1 MQNELIARGA
11 SSPVREIGVIT
22 QEIKQLCQ
30 QAQATAL
37 MYIVEIGRRLVE
49 AKGALPFG
57 EWGGWLKNEVGFSQS
72 TAENYMR
79 LFEEYGASQ
88 ITIFGASVDSQTFA
102 KLPYSKALALLAVE
116 REEREKFAEEIGA
129 EDLSVKEL
137 KAAIAERDA
146 ERERRCTLE
155 EKYEELERSRNEY
168 AAAADEAGEL
178 KARVRELE
186 DKLKIEADAAEKAK
200 EKLKRAK
207 ENPKLPPDQLEKIKK
222 EAEEAAKKA
231 IEESSAAE
239 LAELR
244 EKLAAAE
251 KAKKDAEHDKIAA
264 EKSLA
269 EAEREL
275 KTASPEVNAFKV
287 MFIAFQEAGNK
298 CRDQIEKIKKGD
310 PETAH
315 KLMMAMA
322 SYADSVSM
330 G

>member
-1 MQNELIARGA
+1 MQNELVTRNA
-11 SSPVREIGVIT
+11 SVPVREIGVIT
-22 QEIKQLCQ
+22 QEIRQLCQ

-49 AKGALPFG
+49 AKGALPHG

-146 ERERRCTLE
+146 ERQ
-155 EKYEELERSRNEY
+155 RNE
-168 AAAADEAGEL
+168 
-178 KARVRELE
+178 VLE
-186 DKLKIEADAAEKAK
+186 DKLAELDKARADAEAAAAGVDDLKGKVAELEKSLDAEREAVRKAK
-200 EKLKRAK
+200 DNLKKAK
-207 ENPKLPPDQLEKIKK
+207 ENPKIPQDKLDAIKK
-222 EAEEAAKKA
+222 EAEETAKKA
-231 IEESSAAE
+231 AEESTEKE

-244 EKLAAAE
+244 DKLKAAE
-251 KAKKDAEHDKIAA
+251 EAKTKADKDKADAERN
-264 EKSLA
+264 LA
-269 EAEREL
+269 EAERRL

-287 MFIAFQEAGNK
+287 MFENLQESANK
-298 CRDQIEKIKKGD
+298 CLKQIDKVRSSD
-310 PETAH
+310 PESAERLT
-315 KLMMAMA
+315 MALKA
-322 SYADSVSM
+322 FAERLVR
-330 G
+330 

>member
-1 MQNELIARGA
+1 MQNELVTRNA
-11 SSPVREIGVIT
+11 SAPVREIGVIT
-22 QEIKQLCQ
+22 QEIRQLCQ

-49 AKGALPFG
+49 AKDALPHG

-116 REEREKFAEEIGA
+116 REEREKFAEEVGA

-137 KAAIAERDA
+137 KKVIAERDA
-146 ERERRCTLE
+146 EKKRN
-155 EKYEELERSRNEY
+155 EELSNKLESL
-168 AAAADEAGEL
+168 D
-178 KARVRELE
+178 KARVAADAASAKLGELQNKIADLE
-186 DKLKIEADAAEKAK
+186 KKLAEEKEASKKAKDKLKK
-200 EKLKRAK
+200 AK
-207 ENPKLPPDQLEKIKK
+207 ENPKLPSEKLDAIKK

-231 IEESSAAE
+231 LEESTGKE
-239 LAELR
+239 LSELR
-244 EKLAAAE
+244 EKLKAAE
-251 KAKKDAEHDKIAA
+251 EAKNKADKEKIEA
-264 EKSLA
+264 EKNLA
-269 EAEREL
+269 EAEKRL

-298 CRDQIEKIKKGD
+298 CRKQIEKIKEGD

-315 KLMMAMA
+315 KMMMAMA
-322 SYADSVSM
+322 SFADSVAM
-330 G
+330 E

>member
-1 MQNELIARGA
+1 MQNELVTRNA
-11 SSPVREIGVIT
+11 SVPVREIGVIT
-22 QEIKQLCQ
+22 QEIRQLCQ

-49 AKGALPFG
+49 AKGALPHG

-116 REEREKFAEEIGA
+116 REEREKFAEEIGV

-146 ERERRCTLE
+146 E
-155 EKYEELERSRNEY
+155 KKRNE
-168 AAAADEAGEL
+168 
-178 KARVRELE
+178 ELE
-186 DKLKIEADAAEKAK
+186 DKLAELDKARADAEAAAAGVDDLKAK
-200 EKLKRAK
+200 VAELEKSLVAEREAARKAKDSLKKAK
-207 ENPKLPPDQLEKIKK
+207 ENPEIPQDKLDAIKK
-222 EAEEAAKKA
+222 EAEETAKKA
-231 IEESSAAE
+231 AEESTEKE

-244 EKLAAAE
+244 DKL
-251 KAKKDAEHDKIAA
+251 KDAEEAKTKADKDKADA
-264 EKSLA
+264 ERNLA
-269 EAEREL
+269 EAERRL

-287 MFIAFQEAGNK
+287 MFENLQESANK
-298 CRDQIEKIKKGD
+298 CLKQIDKVKATD
-310 PETAH
+310 PESAERLT
-315 KLMMAMA
+315 MALKA
-322 SYADSVSM
+322 FAERLVR
-330 G
+330 

>member
-1 MQNELIARGA
+1 MQNELITKNA
-11 SSPVREIGVIT
+11 SAPVREIGVIT
-22 QEIKQLCQ
+22 QEIRQLCQ

-49 AKGALPFG
+49 AKGALQHG

-116 REEREKFAEEIGA
+116 REEREKFAEEVGA

-146 ERERRCTLE
+146 EKKRN
-155 EKYEELERSRNEY
+155 EELEGKLAELDKSRADAE
-168 AAAADEAGEL
+168 AAAAHVDDL
-178 KARVRELE
+178 KNRISELE
-186 DKLKIEADAAEKAK
+186 KNLDAEKEATQKAK
-200 EKLKRAK
+200 ENLKKAK
-207 ENPKLPPDQLEKIKK
+207 ENPKIPQEKLEAIKK
-222 EAEEAAKKA
+222 EAEAAAKQE
-231 IEESSAAE
+231 IEESTGKELSELRDKLKAAE
-239 LAELR
+239 EAKTKADKDKAE
-244 EKLAAAE
+244 AE
-251 KAKKDAEHDKIAA
+251 RN
-264 EKSLA
+264 LA
-269 EAEREL
+269 EAEKKL

-287 MFIAFQEAGNK
+287 MFVAFQEAGNK
-298 CRDQIEKIKKGD
+298 CRKQIEIIREGD
-310 PETAH
+310 PETAG
-315 KLMMAMA
+315 KLMAAMA
-322 SYADSVSM
+322 SFADSISV

>member
-22 QEIKQLCQ
+22 QEIRQLCQ

-49 AKGALPFG
+49 AKEALPFG
-57 EWGGWLKNEVGFSQS
+57 EWGNWLKNEVGFSQS

-116 REEREKFAEEIGA
+116 REEREKFAEEVGA

-146 ERERRCTLE
+146 EKKRNAELE
-155 EKYEELERSRNEY
+155 EKVEDLERARVEYAVAVDEALELGSKVKELEQKL
-168 AAAADEAGEL
+168 AAQKEAT
-178 KARVRELE
+178 
-186 DKLKIEADAAEKAK
+186 EKAK
-200 EKLKRAK
+200 DNLKKAK
-207 ENPKLPPDQLEKIKK
+207 ENPKIPPEKLEAIKK
-222 EAEEAAKKA
+222 EAEDTAKREF
-231 IEESSAAE
+231 EESAGKE
-239 LAELR
+239 LAELK
-244 EKLAAAE
+244 EQLMAAE
-251 KAKKDAEHDKIAA
+251 EARVNADKAKAEA
-264 EKSLA
+264 EKNLA
-269 EAEREL
+269 EAEKRL

-287 MFIAFQEAGNK
+287 MFDNLQECANK
-298 CRDQIEKIKKGD
+298 CLKQIEKVKASD
-310 PETAH
+310 PESAERLT
-315 KLMMAMA
+315 MAMRA
-322 SYADSVSM
+322 FVERLVR
-330 G
+330 

>member
-1 MQNELIARGA
+1 MENAVMER
-11 SSPVREIGVIT
+11 SSAPAREIGVIT
-22 QEIKQLCQ
+22 QEIRQLCQ

-49 AKGALPFG
+49 AKGALAHG

-129 EDLSVKEL
+129 ENLSVKEL
-137 KAAIAERDA
+137 KTAIAERDA
-146 ERERRCTLE
+146 ER
-155 EKYEELERSRNEY
+155 KRNE
-168 AAAADEAGEL
+168 
-178 KARVRELE
+178 ELE
-186 DKLKIEADAAEKAK
+186 DKLAELDKARADAEAAAAGVNDLKGKVAELEKSLDVEREAVRKAK
-200 EKLKRAK
+200 DNLKKAK
-207 ENPKLPPDQLEKIKK
+207 ENPKIPQDKLDAIKK
-222 EAEEAAKKA
+222 EAEETAKKA
-231 IEESSAAE
+231 AEESTEKE

-244 EKLAAAE
+244 DKLKAAE
-251 KAKKDAEHDKIAA
+251 EAKAKADKEKTEAEKNLADAEK
-264 EKSLA
+264 
-269 EAEREL
+269 RL

-298 CRDQIEKIKKGD
+298 CSQQIAKIREGD

-322 SYADSVSM
+322 SFADSVAM
-330 G
+330 Q

>member
-22 QEIKQLCQ
+22 QEIRQLCQ

-49 AKGALPFG
+49 AKGALPHG

-116 REEREKFAEEIGA
+116 REERENFAKEVGA

-146 ERERRCTLE
+146 ERERRCALE

-251 KAKKDAEHDKIAA
+251 KAKKDAERDKIAA

>member
-22 QEIKQLCQ
+22 QEIRQLCQ

-116 REEREKFAEEIGA
+116 REEREKFAEEVGA

-146 ERERRCTLE
+146 EKKRNAELEDRIAELDKARSEAESAAGNVAELEGKVKELE
-155 EKYEELERSRNEY
+155 EKLAVER
-168 AAAADEAGEL
+168 EAT
-178 KARVRELE
+178 
-186 DKLKIEADAAEKAK
+186 EKAK
-200 EKLKRAK
+200 DKLKRAK
-207 ENPKLPPDQLEKIKK
+207 ENPKLPPEKLEEIKR
-222 EAEEAAKKA
+222 EAEETAKKA
-231 IEESSAAE
+231 ADENSQKE

-251 KAKKDAEHDKIAA
+251 KAKKDAERDKIAA

>member
-1 MQNELIARGA
+1 MQNELVARNA
-11 SSPVREIGVIT
+11 LVPVREIGVIT
-22 QEIKQLCQ
+22 QEIRQLCQ

-49 AKGALPFG
+49 AKGALPHG

-129 EDLSVKEL
+129 EDLSVKGL

-146 ERERRCTLE
+146 ER
-155 EKYEELERSRNEY
+155 KRNE
-168 AAAADEAGEL
+168 
-178 KARVRELE
+178 ELE
-186 DKLKIEADAAEKAK
+186 DKLAELDKARADAEAAAAGVDDLKGKVAELEKSLVAEREAARKAK
-200 EKLKRAK
+200 DNLKKAK
-207 ENPKLPPDQLEKIKK
+207 ENPKIPQDKLDAIKK
-222 EAEEAAKKA
+222 EAEETAKKA
-231 IEESSAAE
+231 AEKSTEKE

-244 EKLAAAE
+244 DKLKAAE
-251 KAKKDAEHDKIAA
+251 DAKTKADKDKADAERN
-264 EKSLA
+264 LA
-269 EAEREL
+269 EAERRL

-287 MFIAFQEAGNK
+287 MFENLQESANK
-298 CRDQIEKIKKGD
+298 CLKQIDKVRSSD
-310 PETAH
+310 PENAERLT
-315 KLMMAMA
+315 MALKA
-322 SYADSVSM
+322 FAERLVR
-330 G
+330 

>member
-1 MQNELIARGA
+1 MQNELIMKNA
-11 SSPVREIGVIT
+11 SAPVREIGVIT
-22 QEIKQLCQ
+22 QEIRQLCQ

-49 AKGALPFG
+49 AKGALQHG

-116 REEREKFAEEIGA
+116 REEREKFAEDVGA

-146 ERERRCTLE
+146 EKKRNEILE
-155 EKYEELERSRNEY
+155 EKVEDLERARNEY
-168 AAAADEAGEL
+168 ASATHEALEL
-178 KARVRELE
+178 GAKVKELE
-186 DKLKIEADAAEKAK
+186 DKLVAEREAAKKAK
-200 EKLKRAK
+200 DKLEKLK
-207 ENPKLPPDQLEKIKK
+207 ENPKIPADKLDAIKK
-222 EAEEAAKKA
+222 EAEDAAKREL
-231 IEESSAAE
+231 EESVGKE

-244 EKLAAAE
+244 EQLKAAE
-251 KAKKDAEHDKIAA
+251 EAKANADKAKADAERNLADA
-264 EKSLA
+264 EK
-269 EAEREL
+269 RL

-287 MFIAFQEAGNK
+287 MFENLQECANK
-298 CRDQIEKIKKGD
+298 CIKQIEKIKATD
-310 PETAH
+310 PESAER
-315 KLMMAMA
+315 LSLALRA
-322 SYADSVSM
+322 VAERL
-330 G
+330 GQ

>member
-1 MQNELIARGA
+1 MQNELTVAK
-11 SSPVREIGVIT
+11 SSAPVREIGVIT
-22 QEIKQLCQ
+22 QEIRQLCQ

-49 AKGALPFG
+49 AKGALPHG

-129 EDLSVKEL
+129 EELSVKEL

-146 ERERRCTLE
+146 E
-155 EKYEELERSRNEY
+155 KKRN
-168 AAAADEAGEL
+168 A
-178 KARVRELE
+178 ELE
-186 DKLKIEADAAEKAK
+186 DKLEELERARNEYASAAHEALELGCKVKELEEKLANEKEAVRKAK
-200 EKLKRAK
+200 DNLKKVK
-207 ENPKLPPDQLEKIKK
+207 ENPKIPQDKLDAIKK
-222 EAEEAAKKA
+222 EAEETAKKA
-231 IEESSAAE
+231 AEESTEKE

-244 EKLAAAE
+244 DKLKAAE
-251 KAKKDAEHDKIAA
+251 EAKTNADKAKADAERN
-264 EKSLA
+264 LA
-269 EAEREL
+269 EAERRL

-287 MFIAFQEAGNK
+287 MFENLQESANK
-298 CRDQIEKIKKGD
+298 CLKQIDKVRSSD
-310 PETAH
+310 PESAERLT
-315 KLMMAMA
+315 MALKA
-322 SYADSVSM
+322 FAERLVR
-330 G
+330 

>member
-1 MQNELIARGA
+1 MENAVTER
-11 SSPVREIGVIT
+11 SSAPVREIGVIT
-22 QEIKQLCQ
+22 QEIRQLCQ

-57 EWGGWLKNEVGFSQS
+57 EWGNWLKNEVGFSQS

-88 ITIFGASVDSQTFA
+88 ITIFGASVDSQSFA
-102 KLPYSKALALLAVE
+102 KLPYSKALALLAVDKD
-116 REEREKFAEEIGA
+116 EREKFAEEVGA

-146 ERERRCTLE
+146 EKKRNAELE
-155 EKYEELERSRNEY
+155 EKIEDLERARNEY
-168 AAAADEAGEL
+168 AAAAHEALEL
-178 KARVRELE
+178 GSTVKELE
-186 DKLKIEADAAEKAK
+186 KKLAAEREATEKAKDKLKK
-200 EKLKRAK
+200 AK
-207 ENPKLPPDQLEKIKK
+207 ENPKIPPEKLEEIKR
-222 EAEEAAKKA
+222 EAEETAKKA
-231 IEESSAAE
+231 AEESTGKE
-239 LAELR
+239 LSELR
-244 EKLAAAE
+244 ERLAAAE
-251 KAKKDAEHDKIAA
+251 KAKKDAERDKIAA

-275 KTASPEVNAFKV
+275 KTANPEVNAFKV

-298 CRDQIEKIKKGD
+298 CRQQIEKIKKGD

-322 SYADSVSM
+322 SFADSVSM